1 MEELSIENWNN
12 IDIEDLRI
20 ILEALSSGNV
30 DKLLVKHYLILELHR
45 DKIEDYIL
53 TGELKL
59 Y

>member
-12 IDIEDLRI
+12 IDIQDLQL

-30 DKLLVKHYLILELHR
+30 DKLLVKHYLILEIHK